1 MLGHSSDP
9 PSTGY
14 STAIYSMLPLLRN
27 LGRVALGSFG
37 PQHERYLNTSKTPRC
52 VRSTI
57 EGRSPEVR
65 LSSRNILPQC
75 WCSDGFFGSG
85 LTFSATCAEGA
96 RYHLWVAYA
105 RASQHNN
112 NGTRAITTTSP
123 IVVVLWGRV
132 CAADLASART
142 TLQSTTPPARS

>member
-1 MLGHSSDP
+1 
-9 PSTGY
+9 
-14 STAIYSMLPLLRN
+14 MLPLLRN

-85 LTFSATCAEGA
+85 LTFSATYAGSA
-96 RYHLWVAYA
+96 RYHLRAAYA
-105 RASQHNN
+105 R
-112 NGTRAITTTSP
+112 GCT
-123 IVVVLWGRV
+123 
-132 CAADLASART
+132 ADLAHRPPVDDTSGALVV
-142 TLQSTTPPARS
+142 LQAQEEILVQTFGGHLM